1 MSCKDLDEEK
11 ISDFKEMVGVLGPA
25 MPAEFLFLIDRAES
39 VIEFKNA
46 VDCGAAPLSVYDQEP
61 SRRTPPRPSTR
72 VLNVRRC
79 LGAAALGRCCSLA
92 RGLPAPPWSSFW
104 ALPCVHRYVGE
115 KVTKVGG
122 ECFPLHIM
130 ADAEEAPGS
139 EKYVGLVKRF
149 LLYVIQSACP

>member
-46 VDCGAAPLSVYDQEP
+46 VDCGAAPLSVYVQNRAAE
-61 SRRTPPRPSTR
+61 PRP
-72 VLNVRRC
+72 VHPPGYVRRC

-122 ECFPLHIM
+122 ECFPLHII

-139 EKYVGLVKRF
+139 EKYVGLVKKF
-149 LLYVIQSACP
+149 LLYVIQSLCP

>member
-115 KVTKVGG
+115 K
-122 ECFPLHIM
+122 L
-130 ADAEEAPGS
+130 
-139 EKYVGLVKRF
+139 
-149 LLYVIQSACP
+149 SARS